1 MLLGEV
7 SLSSLPLF
15 ASLLP
20 VSGVLTEA
28 AQSIGA
34 DMRWLR
40 NAARDPLALQSHCLC
55 SAESLLGPD

>member
-1 MLLGEV
+1 V

-20 VSGVLTEA
+20 VSGVLPEA